1 MSMPKALIMAGGTGG
16 HIMPG
21 LAVAHELQAKG
32 WQVKWLGN
40 PNKMEGKLVPKAG
53 IDLVPLHFAGVRGKG
68 VTTLVKLPFT
78 LAKAC
83 LQARAA
89 IRQAQPDMV
98 LGMGGYVAF
107 PGALMACMAGIPVVI
122 HEQNAV
128 VGSANKSIARFAKR
142 VLSGFPKVLPQAEMV
157 GNPVRQDLLNLAAP
171 EVRYAARTGPLKILV
186 VGGSLGAMA
195 LNELVPQAIALLPS
209 DQRPSI
215 IHQSGEQHLD
225 ILEAN
230 YQAVAVSAHCV
241 AFIDNMAE
249 HLAQADLV
257 ICRAGAMTVAE
268 VAAVGVAALFVP
280 LPHAID
286 DHQTANAAWL
296 SEAGAAF
303 SQAQKSLSA
312 QQLSDFISLLTR
324 EQLQEVAI
332 KARSMAYINATQDIA
347 NVCAEVIKEKA

>member
-1 MSMPKALIMAGGTGG
+1 M
-16 HIMPG
+16 
-21 LAVAHELQAKG
+21 
-32 WQVKWLGN
+32 
-40 PNKMEGKLVPKAG
+40 
-53 IDLVPLHFAGVRGKG
+53 
-68 VTTLVKLPFT
+68 
-78 LAKAC
+78 
-83 LQARAA
+83 
-89 IRQAQPDMV
+89 
-98 LGMGGYVAF
+98 
-107 PGALMACMAGIPVVI
+107 
-122 HEQNAV
+122 
-128 VGSANKSIARFAKR
+128 
-142 VLSGFPKVLPQAEMV
+142 
-157 GNPVRQDLLNLAAP
+157 
-171 EVRYAARTGPLKILV
+171 
-186 VGGSLGAMA
+186 
-195 LNELVPQAIALLPS
+195 PQAIALLPS

-230 YQAVAVSAHCV
+230 YKAVAVSARCV
-241 AFIDNMAE
+241 GVVDKMGE
-249 HLAQADLV
+249 GVAQADLG
-257 ICRAGAMTVAE
+257 ICRAGGMTVAE